1 MAKVRFLQ
9 KSGLRGN
16 NTVKKSFLFL
26 QSGCGHRSWALGT
39 RAMWNCESR
48 PEPRE
53 TLKRVLGGL
62 PVVRTDPVIWCQS
75 RGLEFIRNFLV

>member
-39 RAMWNCESR
+39 KATWNCESR

-62 PVVRTDPVIWCQS
+62 PVVRTDPVIWCRVEDS
-75 RGLEFIRNFLV
+75 NLLLKLLI